1 MGIQNTITNSIGII
15 IYENF
20 DVLVRLLQSID
31 INWGQNCSHTSLA
44 SRQLTIKTIPTV
56 ILLTNCLLILNYI
69 LFKL

>member
-31 INWGQNCSHTSLA
+31 IN
-44 SRQLTIKTIPTV
+44 
-56 ILLTNCLLILNYI
+56 
-69 LFKL
+69 

>member
-31 INWGQNCSHTSLA
+31 INWGQNYPYCNT
-44 SRQLTIKTIPTV
+44 TD
-56 ILLTNCLLILNYI
+56 
-69 LFKL
+69 